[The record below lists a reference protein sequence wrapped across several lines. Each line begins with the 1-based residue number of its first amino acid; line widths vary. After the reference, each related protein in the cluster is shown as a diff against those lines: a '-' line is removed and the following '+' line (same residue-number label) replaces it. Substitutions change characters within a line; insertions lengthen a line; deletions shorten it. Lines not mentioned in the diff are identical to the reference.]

1 MLRIGHAWAQWRC
14 IGSLMVLPCIFLCT
28 LSCHRKEQ
36 IFSLCEWPLAVFLW
50 PLSSIVWQFNYFSNG
65 RALIS
70 LMGPAIF
77 GCRVW
82 VHAPIQR
89 VSHLMGRHTD
99 RSVTT
104 GPRWAKAS
112 RPPVVDL
119 THQKCVCVCVCVCGR
134 HAVRPVTVGP
144 LKLRLKYIYLP
155 EASLH

>member
-1 MLRIGHAWAQWRC
+1 MCVCACVCVGLVGLGACGGGGWCLRLWGLSP
-14 IGSLMVLPCIFLCT
+14 SLSF
-28 LSCHRKEQ
+28 
-36 IFSLCEWPLAVFLW
+36 
-50 PLSSIVWQFNYFSNG
+50 PLSANYFSKG

-89 VSHLMGRHTD
+89 VSRLMERHTD

-119 THQKCVCVCVCVCGR
+119 THQKCVCVCVRVCACGLEKSACVCVC
-134 HAVRPVTVGP
+134 ACVYVWTEEVRVHVCM
-144 LKLRLKYIYLP
+144 
-155 EASLH
+155 